1 MLDHLAP
8 FWRHLA
14 ILCVLAP
21 VGAALTGA
29 ATAILTAHGV
39 TGVDWPATGLDS
51 LDLAGVTLAGGALT
65 ILALYVTPL
74 TRQYGPGRDGE

>member
-14 ILCVLAP
+14 ILCVAP

-51 LDLAGVTLAGGALT
+51 LALAGVTLAGGALT
-65 ILALYVTPL
+65 MLALYVTPL
-74 TRQYGPGRDGE
+74 TRQYGPSKDAD